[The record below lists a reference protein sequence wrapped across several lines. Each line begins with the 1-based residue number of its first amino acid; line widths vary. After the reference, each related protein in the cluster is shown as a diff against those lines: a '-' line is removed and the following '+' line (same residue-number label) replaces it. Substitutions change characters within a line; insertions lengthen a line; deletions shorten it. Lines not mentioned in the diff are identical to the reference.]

1 MIWHQK
7 NYQMEVSHNR
17 YGTLSQQYW
26 TISKVS
32 VITGCLLQFVEMR
45 DIGFHPTCK
54 FIASLDVLQLAKCK
68 IHAFSCLEPGHM
80 SSCLGKYPKTNTIN
94 TK

>member
-1 MIWHQK
+1 MIWQQK

-32 VITGCLLQFVEMR
+32 VITGCLLQFMEMR
-45 DIGFHPTCK
+45 HIGFHPTCK
-54 FIASLDVLQLAKCK
+54 FIASLDVLQLAKCE
-68 IHAFSCLEPGHM
+68 IHAFSCLEPAPYP
-80 SSCLGKYPKTNTIN
+80 SCQLQQGNR
-94 TK
+94 